1 MTNARLPDRMA
12 VGATAL
18 AIIFSPVAAS
28 AQVPVIDNSRSRIQQ
43 ETESQYETYQ
53 TDTQAMKGASGGSA
67 DSVAPGQGSG
77 TPLDCS
83 PDSMNGETV
92 PAGPSKR
99 THSQREVARMVE
111 DEAIRQGVDPD
122 FALAIAEQESRFRQ
136 SARSG
141 VGAIGVMQLMPATA
155 AGLGVN
161 PYDTRENI
169 RGGVK
174 YIKKLQGMFGSR
186 YDLIAAGY
194 NAGPYRQSLQNGR
207 IPVIPET
214 RDYVEKVSAY
224 HDRNRS
230 ENGDRTPAGSP
241 EPETVSVSPG
251 CGEQLKKAVDRNTEA
266 QIERASVWNEF
277 VRKSNEANQQYLQQL
292 QAGLQSSSAGLRG
305 SGGGNARDHDSSLVM
320 AQVQCPSTVIDTGGT
335 RCFAVPATATTG
347 QIQRWLENIQE
358 QTRAQGSVATFAA
371 MEDPAL
377 GLVTVVDA
385 RPAAN

>member
-53 TDTQAMKGASGGSA
+53 TDTQAMKGASGGST

-83 PDSMNGETV
+83 PDGMNGEPV

-111 DEAIRQGVDPD
+111 DEATRQGVDPN

-207 IPVIPET
+207 IPAIPET
-214 RDYVEKVSAY
+214 RDYVKKVSAY
-224 HDRNRS
+224 HDRNKS
-230 ENGDRTPAGSP
+230 ENGDRIPAGSP
-241 EPETVSVSPG
+241 ELETVSVSPG

-266 QIERASVWNEF
+266 QIERASMWIEF
-277 VRKSNEANQQYLQQL
+277 VRKSY
-292 QAGLQSSSAGLRG
+292 
-305 SGGGNARDHDSSLVM
+305 
-320 AQVQCPSTVIDTGGT
+320 
-335 RCFAVPATATTG
+335 
-347 QIQRWLENIQE
+347 
-358 QTRAQGSVATFAA
+358 
-371 MEDPAL
+371 
-377 GLVTVVDA
+377 
-385 RPAAN
+385 